1 MAKITHDQHMI
12 IVKAFD
18 TIIMQSR
25 ADEVYKIVCG
35 IREALGVDQL
45 HQIKKKNFDFAYGYI
60 LGALRG
66 ISHV

>member
-1 MAKITHDQHMI
+1 MAKITHEQHMR

-18 TIIMQSR
+18 TFIMASR
-25 ADEVYKIVCG
+25 AEEVFKIVCG
-35 IREALGVDQL
+35 IRKELGVDQL
-45 HQIKKKNFDFAYGYI
+45 HQIKKKDFDFAYGYI